1 MLALSNSLRET
12 AGIDSDIDQYHGNQN
27 WPRWMEEKIDW
38 ADKVL
43 VICTETYLRRWKN
56 QEKPGEGLGAQY
68 ESLLTRQDLYEGA
81 GDNEKFVPVVF
92 DAHDLKNIPKPLRS
106 VTRVVIGQQ
115 MDGFNSLLNRIFGR
129 PRADKPVIAL
139 SPILRADGFFLNPE
153 GEVSERIGNP
163 PCKDLRK
170 SNIAPDSIISL
181 YRSEDAQHQINSG
194 RKLSISRQ
202 ETRTELEREWL
213 RSSPIVGLL
222 QGFPG
227 SGKTNLAASL
237 ASNGLTTLDPIQVG
251 EDSENREMDLLMNL
265 VTSLEANGFDEM
277 AKELDK
283 GEQADPLAALQRL
296 IRRER
301 VLVTIDEFQRLFPAE
316 NTRPPENWQRFIEGL
331 NNATTSAGKLLLI
344 SNRIVSPDRWNEG
357 CVVKNIKKLTDPE
370 AADFLLERLIDRDLR
385 DRVPQER
392 LVEIGKR
399 LGGNPRA
406 LQTLVGS
413 LVHFSLDE
421 LITTIPKQLQTG
433 DVRIESQLLE
443 EFERQLISRAI
454 DHLKDNEIRFMR
466 WLAVNRNPI
475 SSAFY
480 PTISD
485 EFPQW
490 KQTRRVMIDR
500 FLLEAKNFG
509 DVMHPLAREIAVTR
523 LREDGQGW
531 RNAHG
536 RAADYHLNLF
546 GFSGKRFDR
555 IHAASFSDLRHH
567 LFESGRLDELS
578 KVSAR
583 MRSFVLSRIAKPT
596 HSKVPRSTEI
606 LEEHI
611 VLIESLPEA
620 ERTKGLEYH
629 LALCLRERNGTN
641 DYENSLSHARKAV
654 GRGVYYAV
662 WLLLADLEFTLNG
675 SEALKRTAARALD
688 SLGAGSNAFAIYHHC
703 ANFLDKDGRTGE
715 AIEFLERGIKT
726 PGVECK
732 SSLIVMCVRFLDQIG
747 DMQRASEL
755 LAYGLE
761 DGGIKE
767 EGIVFAKWASLLA
780 SEGQHEEAIL
790 LLDRAIDRK
799 EITKLFSLYLIK
811 SRAQIALGRVECA
824 MKTLRAGISD
834 KRVIDPVLL
843 FRQLAELL
851 ARHGNID
858 EAVELLQSAVS
869 HRAIRDI
876 APLFHTTAGILE
888 TAGEFDLGARLLEK
902 ALDHPK
908 LQNDHNMYLACAKM
922 HFRARNLELALKI
935 LERGL
940 NRPKLRERNQL
951 IIKVAEITHRMGHT
965 KEAIGILG
973 GAIENESSPRH
984 LGKIYHYC
992 SELLETQGDVPG
1004 AERVLRKGI
1013 EAPAIA
1019 DKTVFFQALARNLA
1033 KQNRTD
1039 EAVNLLREAV
1049 KLPGIP
1055 GTVIIYQACSAILA
1069 KNRRLEEA
1077 IDFLKEGME
1086 VIGLGNKGALV
1097 MQCAD
1102 LLSVDGRV
1110 SEAIDLLKSGMVEF
1124 PKDQG
1129 IKDLLKK
1136 MDGRRRK

>member
-1 MLALSNSLRET
+1 MLRET
-12 AGIDSDIDQYHGNQN
+12 AGIDSDIDQYHANQN
-27 WPRWMEEKIDW
+27 WPRWMEEKIEW

-56 QEKPGEGLGAQY
+56 QEKTGEGLGAQY

-92 DAHDLKNIPKPLRS
+92 DVHDLRNIPKPLRS
-106 VTRVVIGQQ
+106 VTRVVLGKQLE
-115 MDGFNSLLNRIFGR
+115 GFNSLLNRVFGR
-129 PRADKPVIAL
+129 PPADKPVIGL
-139 SPILRADGFFLNPE
+139 SPILRADGFFRKPE
-153 GEVSERIGNP
+153 GEVD
-163 PCKDLRK
+163 KHK
-170 SNIAPDSIISL
+170 SSSGPVS
-181 YRSEDAQHQINSG
+181 QINSG
-194 RKLSISRQ
+194 RKLSLSRQ
-202 ETRTELEREWL
+202 ETRAELERDWL
-213 RSSPIVGLL
+213 RSYPIVGLL

-227 SGKTNLAASL
+227 SGKTNLASSL
-237 ASNGLTTLDPIQVG
+237 ISNELTTLDPIQIG
-251 EDSENREMDLLMNL
+251 EDSENRDLDFLMNL

-277 AKELDK
+277 AKELGK
-283 GEQADPLAALQRL
+283 GEDADPLASIQRL

-301 VLVTIDEFQRLFPAE
+301 VLVTIDEFQRLFPVE
-316 NTRPPENWQRFIEGL
+316 NTRPPENWQRFIEEL
-331 NNATTSAGKLLLI
+331 NNAPKSSGKLLLI
-344 SNRIVSPDRWNEG
+344 SNRIVAPDRWNEG
-357 CVVKNIKKLTDPE
+357 CVVKSLKSLTDTE
-370 AADFLLERLIDRDLR
+370 AADFLLERLMDRNLG

-392 LVEIGKR
+392 LVEIGRR

-406 LQTLVGS
+406 IQTLVGS

-421 LITTIPKQLQTG
+421 LISEIPKQLETG
-433 DVRIESQLLE
+433 DVRIESKLLE
-443 EFERQLISRAI
+443 EFERQLISRAL
-454 DHLKDNEIRFMR
+454 DHLKIAEVQFIR

-480 PTISD
+480 TKISD
-485 EFPQW
+485 QFPQW
-490 KQTRRVMIDR
+490 KETRRMMIDR

-531 RNAHG
+531 TMAHS
-536 RAADYHLNLF
+536 RSADYHLDLF
-546 GFSGKRFDR
+546 TFSGKRFDR

-567 LFESGRLDELS
+567 LFESGRLEELS
-578 KVSAR
+578 KASAR

-611 VLIESLPEA
+611 VLIESLTEA

-629 LALCLRERNGTN
+629 LALCLRERNGSN
-641 DYENSLSHARKAV
+641 DYENALSHARKAV

-703 ANFLDKDGRTGE
+703 ANLLDKDGRTGE

-732 SSLIVMCVRFLDQIG
+732 SSLISMCVRFLDQIG
-747 DMQRASEL
+747 DKKRASEL

-767 EGIVFAKWASLLA
+767 EGIVFAKWASRLS

-790 LLDRAIDRK
+790 LLDRAIARK

-811 SRAQIALGRVECA
+811 SRAQIALGRIDCA
-824 MKTLRAGISD
+824 IKTLREGISD

-843 FRQLAELL
+843 FRQLAEVL
-851 ARHGNID
+851 ARQGNID
-858 EAVELLQSAVS
+858 DAVELLQSAVS

-876 APLFHTTAGILE
+876 APLFHATAGILE

-902 ALDHPK
+902 ALGHPK

-935 LERGL
+935 LKRGL
-940 NRPKLRERNQL
+940 TRPKLRERNQL
-951 IIKVAEITHRMGHT
+951 IIKVAEITHRMGQT
-965 KEAIGILG
+965 KDAIGILG
-973 GAIENESSPRH
+973 DAIENESSPRH

-992 SELLETQGDVPG
+992 SELLEAQDDVPG
-1004 AERVLRKGI
+1004 AEKLLRKGI

-1019 DKTVFFQALARNLA
+1019 DKTVLFQALAKNLA

-1039 EAVNLLREAV
+1039 EAVNLLRGAV

-1055 GTVIIYQACSAILA
+1055 GSVIIYQACAAILA
-1069 KNRRLEEA
+1069 KNRRVEEA
-1077 IDFLKEGME
+1077 IDFLGEGMK

-1097 MQCAD
+1097 MQCAE
-1102 LLSVDGRV
+1102 LLSVVGRN
-1110 SEAIDLLKSGMVEF
+1110 SEAIDLLNKGVAEF

-1129 IKDLLKK
+1129 IKDLL
-1136 MDGRRRK
+1136 GRLLKTRKQ